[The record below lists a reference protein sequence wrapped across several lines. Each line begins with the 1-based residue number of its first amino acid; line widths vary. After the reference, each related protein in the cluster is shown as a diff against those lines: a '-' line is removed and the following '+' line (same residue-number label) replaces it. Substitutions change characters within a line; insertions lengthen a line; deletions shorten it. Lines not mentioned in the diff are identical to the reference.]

1 MKKFTSLRVLCV
13 AVALILLCG
22 SQAPVF
28 AQRGGHGGGGGSHG
42 VGGYGGYGGGGHF
55 YGGYHGGGYGW
66 NGGYGWRGGYWGY
79 PRYGYGYGWGFGI
92 GFSWG
97 PYWPAYRYAYG
108 YGPGWG
114 APYNYYPCAYPYYP
128 SSGCAY
134 AYPYPYNGNGG
145 GSAQDPDNGNGSGS
159 AQDPGGNSYDNASAK
174 LSSLPAPENSPR
186 AASVINVAASTRR
199 VSTYKADAD
208 TGAAHYRLAFTM
220 EELPPARKEV
230 QNVILAL
237 QAMPPDARQRQI
249 DSGRYRSFSP
259 EEINLLRSGSQ
270 LPITW

>member
-1 MKKFTSLRVLCV
+1 MKKSSLLTALCLVV
-13 AVALILLCG
+13 ASIAIVCAPTQAL
-22 SQAPVF
+22 
-28 AQRGGHGGGGGSHG
+28 AQHGGHGGGGGFHG
-42 VGGYGGYGGGGHF
+42 GGGFRAGGGHTIYGGGHY

-66 NGGYGWRGGYWGY
+66 RSYWGY
-79 PRYGYGYGWGFGI
+79 PRYGYGWGFGI

-97 PYWPAYRYAYG
+97 PYWPAYGYAYG

-249 DSGRYRSFSP
+249 DSGRYRNFSP

>member
-1 MKKFTSLRVLCV
+1 MNKSSLLKALCLVV
-13 AVALILLCG
+13 ASIAIVCAPTQAL
-22 SQAPVF
+22 
-28 AQRGGHGGGGGSHG
+28 AQHGGHGGGGGFHG
-42 VGGYGGYGGGGHF
+42 GGGFRAGGHSTYGGGHY

-66 NGGYGWRGGYWGY
+66 RSGYWGY
-79 PRYGYGYGWGFGI
+79 PRYGYGWGFGI
-92 GFSWG
+92 GFNWG

-108 YGPGWG
+108 YGPWWG
-114 APYNYYPCAYPYYP
+114 APYNYYPCAYPYYPYYP

-134 AYPYPYNGNGG
+134 AYPYPY
-145 GSAQDPDNGNGSGS
+145 NGNGSGS

-174 LSSLPAPENSPR
+174 LSSLPATENSPS
-186 AASVINVAASTRR
+186 AASAINVAASTRR
-199 VSTYKADAD
+199 VSTYKTDAD

>member
-22 SQAPVF
+22 SPAPVF
-28 AQRGGHGGGGGSHG
+28 AQRGGHGGGGGSHGGGGGSHG

-97 PYWPAYRYAYG
+97 PYWPAYPYAYG
-108 YGPGWG
+108 YGPWSG

-128 SSGCAY
+128 SGCSY
-134 AYPYPYNGNGG
+134 PYPNPYPYNG
-145 GSAQDPDNGNGSGS
+145 GSGS
-159 AQDPGGNSYDNASAK
+159 VQDPGGNGYERSSAK
-174 LSSLPAPENSPR
+174 PSGLPAPENSPS
-186 AASVINVAASTRR
+186 AADVINVAASTRTA
-199 VSTYKADAD
+199 STYKTYTD
-208 TGAAHYRLAFTM
+208 TDVAHYRLAFTM
-220 EELPPARKEV
+220 QELPPARKEV

-237 QAMPPDARQRQI
+237 RAMPPDVRQRQI
-249 DSGRYRSFSP
+249 ESGRYRSFSP
-259 EEINLLRSGSQ
+259 EEIELLRSTSHI
-270 LPITW
+270 PTTW